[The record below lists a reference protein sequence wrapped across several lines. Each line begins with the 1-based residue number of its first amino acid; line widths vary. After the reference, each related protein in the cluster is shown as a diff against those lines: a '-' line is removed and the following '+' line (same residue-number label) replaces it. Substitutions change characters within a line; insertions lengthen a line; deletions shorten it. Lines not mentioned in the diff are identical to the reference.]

1 MIVTFIPLNVQIFV
15 ASTAGLLIVL
25 LLLSHARYIIG
36 NLFGLIRNSFLYK
49 LFSPFTFVINWLF
62 SGVFAET
69 ELDILS
75 ENRNHLNEVGS
86 EDGCL
91 IYGLVN
97 TGNSCFLNSVLQS
110 LATSCYLDEY
120 LSDMEERKNLFNCKD
135 PVELPVS
142 NALLNTCTVLNQKIS
157 RPKAFRPRLVVEA
170 LRSNRRVVNQ
180 EQQDAQELFQIISSA
195 LSSEEAKITSS
206 VQPLFDVSFLKG
218 SLAKQKTTSINPAS
232 HSVSLKNPFSGLLA
246 SRLACGQ
253 CGYTEAIRHFTF
265 DNISLTLPH
274 KRVCSL
280 EDCLRSYIE
289 IETLEDASCRRCSL
303 KATLADYDSRIK
315 QIGANPKSKKL
326 KKLKQQRETVRSSL
340 TSNIEAEMGDI
351 KLIRS
356 VPKISTKQVMIAKPP
371 LTLCLHISRSVINPY
386 GYIVK
391 NGCQVMFPE
400 YLDLSPFCT
409 TGHLNTRPNLPL
421 SLPDEENVNNY
432 KYRLQAIIVHYGDHS
447 YGHFIAYRRKPVSRN
462 SPPSE
467 GESLPPAS
475 DEWYLVSDDNVEP
488 VPTDRVLG
496 ANPYMLLYEQ
506 VTKPRQE
513 FHSESSS
520 VKRTSTLTQE
530 SPQIVYNSPPFSLKT
545 PSSQLKNMKACRK
558 RSSVTLIQRNP
569 VTA

>member
-1 MIVTFIPLNVQIFV
+1 MSRFLWLPLWGSFYFYSCCHRPDIWLGICS
-15 ASTAGLLIVL
+15 A
-25 LLLSHARYIIG
+25 
-36 NLFGLIRNSFLYK
+36 FGI
-49 LFSPFTFVINWLF
+49 
-62 SGVFAET
+62 FAET

-75 ENRNHLNEVGS
+75 ENRNHLNDHDS
-86 EDGCL
+86 EDGGY

-120 LSDMEERKNLFNCKD
+120 LVDMEERKNLFNCKE

-142 NALLNTCTVLNQKIS
+142 NALLNTCTVLNQKIP

-170 LRSNRRVVNQ
+170 LRNNRRVVNQ

-195 LSSEEAKITSS
+195 LSAEEANITSS
-206 VQPLFDVSFLKG
+206 VQPLLDVGFLKG
-218 SLAKQKTTSINPAS
+218 TSAKQK
-232 HSVSLKNPFSGLLA
+232 
-246 SRLACGQ
+246 
-253 CGYTEAIRHFTF
+253 EAIRHFTF

-274 KRVCSL
+274 KRICSL

-315 QIGANPKSKKL
+315 QDWHEPKIQEVKEVERAARGDVKL
-326 KKLKQQRETVRSSL
+326 V
-340 TSNIEAEMGDI
+340 
-351 KLIRS
+351 RS

-371 LTLCLHISRSVINPY
+371 LTLCLHLSRSAINPY

-391 NGCQVMFPE
+391 NGCQVVFPE

-421 SLPDEENVNNY
+421 SLPEEESQSCY

-447 YGHFIAYRRKPVSRN
+447 YGHFVSYRRKPVSRDAV
-462 SPPSE
+462 PIE
-467 GESLPPAS
+467 GETLPPAS
-475 DEWYLVSDDNVEP
+475 DEWYLVSDDHVEL
-488 VPTDRVLG
+488 VPIERVLG

-506 VTKPRQE
+506 VTKPR
-513 FHSESSS
+513 SESHGETSL
-520 VKRTSTLTQE
+520 VKRATTLAQDS
-530 SPQIVYNSPPFSLKT
+530 SPPTVYNSPPFSLRSTSLT
-545 PSSQLKNMKACRK
+545 PSQLKSMKLCRK
-558 RSSVTLIQRNP
+558 RSSVTLIQRSP